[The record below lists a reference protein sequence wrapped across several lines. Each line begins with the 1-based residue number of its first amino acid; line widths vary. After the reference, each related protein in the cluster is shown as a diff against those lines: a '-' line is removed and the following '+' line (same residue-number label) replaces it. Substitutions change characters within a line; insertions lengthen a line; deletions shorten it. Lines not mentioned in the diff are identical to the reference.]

1 VFGQGI
7 VTTAEDL
14 GLKGESP
21 SHPQL
26 LDWLAVELMD
36 NGWSMKRLLKSI
48 VLSATYQQ
56 SSRITPELW
65 ARDDQN
71 RLLARGPRI
80 RMDAEMIRD
89 NALSI
94 AGLLDLKPAGPPIR
108 AYQPDGIWTKVGGQ
122 AYDYQVS
129 PGSEQYRRGIYV
141 VLKRGA
147 PYPSFVN
154 FDATARLA
162 CTVRRSRTNTPLQA
176 LTLLNDP
183 VYVAAAKAL
192 AERILVERSSWPLDD
207 QVVYAFQLSVARQPT
222 PLERATL
229 IDLFEA
235 QLAAELAQQPQLDSS
250 SAERLAW
257 QSVAAALLNLHET
270 ITKD

>member
-1 VFGQGI
+1 
-7 VTTAEDL
+7 
-14 GLKGESP
+14 
-21 SHPQL
+21 
-26 LDWLAVELMD
+26 
-36 NGWSMKRLLKSI
+36 

-56 SSRITPELW
+56 SSRITPELS
-65 ARDDQN
+65 AVDDQN

-122 AYDYQVS
+122 AYDYRVS

-183 VYVAAAKAL
+183 VYVAAAMAL
-192 AERILVERSSWPLDD
+192 AERILVERSSWPLEAKVD
-207 QVVYAFQLSVARQPT
+207 YAFQLSVARRPT

-229 IDLFEA
+229 MDLFEV
-235 QLAAELAQQPQLDSS
+235 QMAAELAQQPQLDR
-250 SAERLAW
+250 SAAEHLAW